1 MQYSRASFPVDVLLE
16 RIEIEQCEH
25 FTTSVIRPKR
35 SDHFFLYRAS
45 ITAKKKNTI
54 WFHIIEK
61 EIL

>member
-45 ITAKKKNTI
+45 ITAKKKTQYGST
-54 WFHIIEK
+54 
-61 EIL
+61 